1 MGGNDSF
8 DQIVQELSKQQQRMN
23 EMLTENQQ
31 LHQQLAKL
39 RAGNEI
45 FLEIQGMRVP
55 VTIQQYDSS
64 PSLTFTQQIDPQLV
78 VPSEQNSTPAQT
90 TLRPLE
96 PLASTELEQ
105 QAIVAAPPSQPAPQA
120 VPVIDQPVQP
130 GETASV
136 VEQSERASEVV
147 AEPEVVAQ
155 QTMQQSAQ
163 AAGQNQSLQ
172 PLKQGQPSFLE
183 EIMLD
188 EFSSALT
195 SPLRPIQQQK
205 SAENKQAENKP
216 KEQSEEEQKAE
227 LRRQLVNSYILE

>member
-1 MGGNDSF
+1 MGGSNSF
-8 DQIVQELSKQQQRMN
+8 DQIVQELAKQQQRMN
-23 EMLTENQQ
+23 EMLSENRQ

-45 FLEIQGMRVP
+45 FLEIQGMRIP
-55 VTIQQYDSS
+55 VAVQQYDSS
-64 PSLTFTQQIDPQLV
+64 PSLTFTKLADPQLV
-78 VPSEQNSTPAQT
+78 IPA
-90 TLRPLE
+90 E
-96 PLASTELEQ
+96 PEQ
-105 QAIVAAPPSQPAPQA
+105 QAIVTAPLTQSAPQA
-120 VPVIDQPVQP
+120 VPAIDQPVQT
-130 GETASV
+130 GETVSAE
-136 VEQSERASEVV
+136 VEQPERASKPV

-155 QTMQQSAQ
+155 PTTQQSAQ
-163 AAGQNQSLQ
+163 AAGQQQSLQ

-195 SPLRPIQQQK
+195 SPLRPTQQQK
-205 SAENKQAENKP
+205 PAENKP